1 MKKTPRFIHFALLF
15 GFSLTLENSAQAAIK
30 TWTGTTDNTWAT
42 GANRGG
48 AAPLTG
54 DSLVFTSATGLGG
67 LTLSDNL
74 MTPASFNVAGITF
87 NAGSGAYVINP
98 ATPGTNGFTLTGNVL
113 NSSTSLQTINDRIAS
128 TALRTFTTT
137 AGGGDIALGG
147 NISGGGSMVK
157 AGAGT
162 LTLSGGGSIGRMDVD
177 SGGLTVSS
185 GTYTLSSFF
194 TTNSVNN
201 GTAATYTQS
210 GGSMTTSASGNF
222 IGNVAGAG
230 TGTVNLSGGTFATS
244 GITYLGDD
252 AAGTWNLSGSGT
264 FTTSATYSILG
275 NNAVGTWSQTGGT
288 ANFTQINAAQT
299 AAAAGS
305 SVSVSGGTFN
315 SSSIYYLGV
324 GGASTLN
331 VSGTGAVNLT
341 TLNAGYQSAGTVNVN
356 GGTLAISGT
365 FSMGTLAGGS
375 STVNLDGGTLSTIGV
390 TNGGNGTRTFNFNGG
405 TLKATG
411 ASATFMQGLTTANV
425 KNGGAI
431 IDTNGFNIT
440 IGQSLVNFAGATTDS
455 LTKQGNGTL
464 TLSGTNTYTGATTIT
479 GGTLTLGAAGSIN
492 NSSGVSLGTVGTF
505 NVAAKVGGYTVNN
518 LSGSGNVVGALTV
531 STTLAIGNSPG
542 TVNFDNNLT
551 LGTASTFAYEI
562 VGGTSAADLGDVAG
576 NLTLTGSILD
586 LAQYGAGIYA
596 PGDKFTLFAYDGTL
610 TGVFNDLTDTAP
622 LLDGSQFTD
631 AGGIW
636 EIDYNDGSAGLN
648 GGSGTNYVTITA
660 VPEPAAALLGGIGLL
675 ALLRRRR
682 N

>member
-30 TWTGTTDNTWAT
+30 TWSGTTDSTWAT
-42 GANRGG
+42 GANWGG
-48 AAPLTG
+48 AVPLTG

-113 NSSTSLQTINDRIAS
+113 NSSTSLQTINDRIAF

-147 NISGGGSMVK
+147 NISGGGAITK

-162 LTLSGGGSIGRMDVD
+162 LTLSGGGTLGRIDVD

-185 GTYTLSSFF
+185 GTYTNNSYF
-194 TTNSVNN
+194 TLNSVNN
-201 GTAATYTQS
+201 GTNAVYNQS
-210 GGSMTTSASGNF
+210 GGSVTVSSLGTF
-222 IGNVAGAG
+222 VGNVAGAG
-230 TGTVNLSGGTFATS
+230 NGTVNLSGGTFTS
-244 GITYLGDD
+244 NTSIT
-252 AAGTWNLSGSGT
+252 
-264 FTTSATYSILG
+264 TYMG
-275 NNAVGTWSQTGGT
+275 NGAVGTWNQTGGT
-288 ANFTQINAAQT
+288 ANFAQINAAQSST
-299 AAAAGS
+299 AAGS
-305 SVSVSGGTFN
+305 AVNVSGGTFN
-315 SSSIYYLGV
+315 SSGIYYLGV
-324 GGASTLN
+324 GGAATLS
-331 VSGTGAVNLT
+331 VSGTGIVNLT
-341 TLNAGYQSAGTVNVN
+341 QLQAGSSSAGTVNVT
-356 GGTLAISGT
+356 GGALNISGAFT
-365 FSMGTLAGGS
+365 MGVSTGGS
-375 STVNLDGGTLSTIGV
+375 STANLDGGTLSTIKV

-405 TLKATG
+405 TLKAG
-411 ASATFMQGLTTANV
+411 ASSTTFMAGLTTANV

-431 IDTNGFNIT
+431 VDTNGFNIT

-479 GGTLTLGAAGSIN
+479 GGTLTLDAAGSIN
-492 NSSGVSLGTVGTF
+492 NSSGVSLGTVGIF
-505 NVAAKVGGYTVNN
+505 NVAAKGGYTVSA

-542 TVNFDNNLT
+542 TVNFSSNLA
-551 LGTASTFAYEI
+551 LGSASTFTYEV
-562 VGGTSAADLGDVAG
+562 VGGTSAADLGDVTG

-586 LAQYGAGIYA
+586 LAQYGAGIYT

-610 TGVFNDLTDTAP
+610 NGVFNDLTDTAP
-622 LLDGSQFTD
+622 LLDGSQFFD
-631 AGGIW
+631 AGGLW